1 MSSNWRLH
9 ILHKLVLLLASVA
22 LSPAISWA
30 QDLVVS
36 VRERSGE
43 PLTAE
48 AFVRVTWQGRG
59 QTLVGTTGGLG
70 NEVSTASF
78 QVEAGE
84 YDIEVEAA
92 GYDKATEHASINV
105 GGTRSTVYVF
115 MTRTGSAPT
124 ATAVTGVTLAPRVQK
139 ELQKSTEAMQHNKYD
154 EARKHLEKAR
164 EMAPSS
170 PDIQYMMGMLD
181 YTVKD
186 MPGAR
191 KQFESVIAS
200 YPTHERSL
208 LMLGQMQLQA
218 KEYKEASATLEK
230 AAAVD
235 SKNWRAHYLL
245 ALASAHS
252 GDLAKARVEAGRAG
266 ELNPEK
272 AAAMRILSARLLLM
286 EGKVDLAEEAFQ
298 SFIKSYPQDPAVPD
312 ARKYIEKIEEARK
325 TAAAAAVSTREA
337 LEPRTVDSEAAGNE
351 KLEEAWAPPDVDAG
365 IPPTAVGI
373 ACSLAS
379 VLENAQKR
387 ILRQLGDL
395 ERFSATERVEHQV
408 LQSSGM
414 WTKPLSRDFY
424 YVISV
429 YHRPKLPYYFVEDRT
444 TDGSSSLFPTE
455 IATRG
460 LVSLGFVIINPAYA
474 KDFEFSCEGLG
485 NWNGKPAWQLHF
497 AQRKNVPS
505 HVREWVFKGT
515 TYSIPLKGRMW
526 IGANNFNIMH
536 LETTL
541 REPVPGLRL
550 KQEQLMVDY
559 GPVRFQSAATE
570 LWLPSQGE
578 MYFDLLGHRYH
589 HKHTLTNY
597 LLFDVDTKNKIKAPP
612 APPDQDH

>member
-9 ILHKLVLLLASVA
+9 ILHKLLLLLASVA
-22 LSPAISWA
+22 SFPAISWA

-43 PLTAE
+43 PLASE
-48 AFVRVTWQGRG
+48 AFVRVTWQGCG
-59 QTLVGTTGGLG
+59 QAQVGTTGGLG
-70 NEVSTASF
+70 NDVSAASF
-78 QVEAGE
+78 QAEAGE

-92 GYDKATEHASINV
+92 GYDKATEHASINIV
-105 GGTRSTVYVF
+105 GSRSAAYVF
-115 MTRTGSAPT
+115 MTRTGSAAT
-124 ATAVTGVTLAPRVQK
+124 ATAPTGVTLAPGAQK
-139 ELQKSTEAMQHNKYD
+139 ELQKSTEAMRRNKYD

-164 EMAPSS
+164 KTAPSN

-186 MPGAR
+186 MPAAR
-191 KQFESVIAS
+191 KHFESVLAS

-245 ALASAHS
+245 ALA
-252 GDLAKARVEAGRAG
+252 KAGAEAGRAG

-272 AAAMRILSARLLLM
+272 AATMRILSARLLLM
-286 EGKVDLAEEAFQ
+286 EGKYDLAEEAFQ
-298 SFIKSYPQDPAVPD
+298 SFVKSYPQDAAVPD

-337 LEPRTVDSEAAGNE
+337 LEPTPADPKAARDG
-351 KLEEAWAPPDVDAG
+351 KLEETWAPPDVDAG
-365 IPPTAVGI
+365 IPPTAVGV
-373 ACSLAS
+373 ACSLDS

-395 ERFSATERVEHQV
+395 ERFSATERIEHQM
-408 LQSSGM
+408 LESSGM

-444 TDGSSSLFPTE
+444 TDGSSSLFPTQ

-460 LVSLGFVIINPAYA
+460 LVS
-474 KDFEFSCEGLG
+474 
-485 NWNGKPAWQLHF
+485 
-497 AQRKNVPS
+497 
-505 HVREWVFKGT
+505 WV
-515 TYSIPLKGRMW
+515 S
-526 IGANNFNIMH
+526 
-536 LETTL
+536 
-541 REPVPGLRL
+541 
-550 KQEQLMVDY
+550 
-559 GPVRFQSAATE
+559 
-570 LWLPSQGE
+570 
-578 MYFDLLGHRYH
+578 
-589 HKHTLTNY
+589 
-597 LLFDVDTKNKIKAPP
+597 
-612 APPDQDH
+612 